1 MLKSNLKVLLAERN
15 ISITQVSNDTG
26 ISRTTLTS
34 LMSVAKGIQFETMNT
49 LCNYLKIT
57 PSDLFIYVPYDV
69 KIELESFRYKYDS
82 SANFIS
88 FFIEVL
94 KENRKYRLLFNGYI
108 HTFERELDI
117 KIDLAKEPETFEEKE
132 SFENIKYCLNKLP
145 IQFANDVEKNL
156 MEIVEKEI
164 EYSDFYERF
173 SKDPDIYENIND
185 EIIYSPSKI
194 WKEPHISFKLDWSFL
209 NK

>member
-94 KENRKYRLLFNGYI
+94 KENRKYKILFNGYI
-108 HTFERELDI
+108 GNFEKDFDIQLDLYQEL
-117 KIDLAKEPETFEEKE
+117 ETEEDKDD
-132 SFENIKYCLNKLP
+132 FKNIKYYLEKLP
-145 IQFANDVEKNL
+145 IQFFVD
-156 MEIVEKEI
+156 I
-164 EYSDFYERF
+164 ENQIRKIFLEELRHSDFYD
-173 SKDPDIYENIND
+173 KINE
-185 EIIYSPSKI
+185 EIPYIEDKI
-194 WKEPHISFKLDWSFL
+194 KEEDLSIKFDWSFL

>member
-94 KENRKYRLLFNGYI
+94 KENRKYKLLFNGYI
-108 HTFERELDI
+108 GNFEKDFDIQLDLYQEL
-117 KIDLAKEPETFEEKE
+117 ETEEDKDD
-132 SFENIKYCLNKLP
+132 FKNIKYYLEKLP
-145 IQFANDVEKNL
+145 IQFFVD
-156 MEIVEKEI
+156 I
-164 EYSDFYERF
+164 ENQIRKIFLEELRHSDFYD
-173 SKDPDIYENIND
+173 KINE
-185 EIIYSPSKI
+185 EIPYIEDKI
-194 WKEPHISFKLDWSFL
+194 KEEDLSIKFDWSFL

>member
-108 HTFERELDI
+108 DNFEKDFDIQLDLYQEL
-117 KIDLAKEPETFEEKE
+117 ETEEDKDD
-132 SFENIKYCLNKLP
+132 FKNIKYYLEKLP
-145 IQFANDVEKNL
+145 IQFFVDIENQIRKIFVEEL
-156 MEIVEKEI
+156 RH
-164 EYSDFYERF
+164 SDFYD
-173 SKDPDIYENIND
+173 KINE
-185 EIIYSPSKI
+185 EIPFIDDKI
-194 WKEPHISFKLDWSFL
+194 KEEDLSIKFDWIFL

>member
-94 KENRKYRLLFNGYI
+94 KENRKYKILFNGYI
-108 HTFERELDI
+108 GNFEKDFDIQLDLYQEL
-117 KIDLAKEPETFEEKE
+117 ETEEDKDD
-132 SFENIKYCLNKLP
+132 FKNIKYYLEKLP
-145 IQFANDVEKNL
+145 IQFFVDIENQIRKIFVEEL
-156 MEIVEKEI
+156 RH
-164 EYSDFYERF
+164 SDFYD
-173 SKDPDIYENIND
+173 KINE
-185 EIIYSPSKI
+185 EIPYIEDKI
-194 WKEPHISFKLDWSFL
+194 KEEDLSIKFDWSFL

>member
-69 KIELESFRYKYDS
+69 KIELDSFRYKYDS

-94 KENRKYRLLFNGYI
+94 KENRKYKLLFNGYI
-108 HTFERELDI
+108 GNFEKDFDIQLDLYQEL
-117 KIDLAKEPETFEEKE
+117 ETEEDKDD
-132 SFENIKYCLNKLP
+132 FKNIKYYLEKLP
-145 IQFANDVEKNL
+145 IQFFVD
-156 MEIVEKEI
+156 I
-164 EYSDFYERF
+164 ENQIRKIFLEELRHSDFYD
-173 SKDPDIYENIND
+173 KINE
-185 EIIYSPSKI
+185 EIPYIEDKI
-194 WKEPHISFKLDWSFL
+194 KEEDLSIKFDWSFL

>member
-94 KENRKYRLLFNGYI
+94 KENRKYKILFNGYI
-108 HTFERELDI
+108 GNFEKDFDIQLDLYQEL
-117 KIDLAKEPETFEEKE
+117 ETEEDKDD
-132 SFENIKYCLNKLP
+132 FKNIKYYLEKLP
-145 IQFANDVEKNL
+145 IQFFVDIENQIRKIFVEEL
-156 MEIVEKEI
+156 RH
-164 EYSDFYERF
+164 SDFYD
-173 SKDPDIYENIND
+173 KINE
-185 EIIYSPSKI
+185 EIPYIDDKI
-194 WKEPHISFKLDWSFL
+194 KEEDLSIKFDWSFL

>member
-94 KENRKYRLLFNGYI
+94 KENRKYKLLFNGYI
-108 HTFERELDI
+108 GNFEKDFDIQLDLYQEL
-117 KIDLAKEPETFEEKE
+117 ETEEDKDD
-132 SFENIKYCLNKLP
+132 FKNIKYYLEKLP
-145 IQFANDVEKNL
+145 IQFFVDIENQIRKIFVEEL
-156 MEIVEKEI
+156 RH
-164 EYSDFYERF
+164 SDFYD
-173 SKDPDIYENIND
+173 KINE
-185 EIIYSPSKI
+185 EIPYIDDKI
-194 WKEPHISFKLDWSFL
+194 KEEDLSIKFDWSFL
-209 NK
+209 DK

>member
-94 KENRKYRLLFNGYI
+94 KENRKYKILFNGYI
-108 HTFERELDI
+108 GNFEKDFDIQLDLYQEL
-117 KIDLAKEPETFEEKE
+117 ETEEDKDD
-132 SFENIKYCLNKLP
+132 FKNIKYYLEKLP
-145 IQFANDVEKNL
+145 IQFFVDIENQIRKIFVEEL
-156 MEIVEKEI
+156 RH
-164 EYSDFYERF
+164 SDFYD
-173 SKDPDIYENIND
+173 KINE
-185 EIIYSPSKI
+185 EIPCIEDKI
-194 WKEPHISFKLDWSFL
+194 KEEDLSIKFDWSFL

>member
-88 FFIEVL
+88 FFIEIL
-94 KENRKYRLLFNGYI
+94 KENRKYKLLFNGYI
-108 HTFERELDI
+108 HTFGRELDI

-132 SFENIKYCLNKLP
+132 SIEIIKNSLEKLP
-145 IQFANDVEKNL
+145 IRFFID
-156 MEIVEKEI
+156 I
-164 EYSDFYERF
+164 EHQIKGILLRELKHSDFYE
-173 SKDPDIYENIND
+173 KINQEMIENID
-185 EIIYSPSKI
+185 IDLK
-194 WKEPHISFKLDWSFL
+194 WSFISQRL
-209 NK
+209 FSVNNLYLQNLKKML